1 MKPPIKSMGRGEHMG
16 TLMGDWDGD
25 TVHRIKVT
33 KAQIFC
39 SKCGAEIRTQRTI
52 GSLVQCKKCKTIGEI
67 DGE

>member
-1 MKPPIKSMGRGEHMG
+1 MKN
-16 TLMGDWDGD
+16 LMKAWDGD

-39 SKCGAEIRTQRTI
+39 GKCGAEIRTERTT
-52 GSLVQCKKCKTIGEI
+52 GSLVQCPKCKTVGEI